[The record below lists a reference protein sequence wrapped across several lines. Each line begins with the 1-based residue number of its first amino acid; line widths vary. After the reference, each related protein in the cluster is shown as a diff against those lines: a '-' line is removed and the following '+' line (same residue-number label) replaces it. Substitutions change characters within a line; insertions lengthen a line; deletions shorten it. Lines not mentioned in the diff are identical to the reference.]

1 MNLFQLLQS
10 LNFKARKVD
19 CYFFLQVNLNLLQG
33 DQDIHVLE
41 IKVRIE
47 KIVDIKEE
55 DLPVLKQIIEL
66 LDHFVV
72 SVYIRYK

>member
-19 CYFFLQVNLNLLQG
+19 CYFFLQANLDLLQG